1 MDMFA
6 FRGSWASG
14 HGDDTRGSRTDGWII
29 AGGLLCMKEA
39 VKSSSRNLLKHAQ
52 GSRLSAYVLKG
63 RGVQGCLHR

>member
-29 AGGLLCMKEA
+29 ARGLLCMKEA
-39 VKSSSRNLLKHAQ
+39 VKSSSR
-52 GSRLSAYVLKG
+52 LSAYVLKG
-63 RGVQGCLHR
+63 RGAQGCLHR